1 MTTIKK
7 MLIFIL
13 ISILVISGYLMI
25 IKKRPLYI
33 SIVGPMSGRDCS
45 DGQAMVQG
53 TLICKNK
60 NILIVLGH
68 FSSSSSFEAGKIY
81 QKMNIPAITASF
93 MSDALINSN
102 DWYFRVIPG
111 ALNTGTFCGKFY

>member
-1 MTTIKK
+1 
-7 MLIFIL
+7 
-13 ISILVISGYLMI
+13 
-25 IKKRPLYI
+25 
-33 SIVGPMSGRDCS
+33 MSGRDCS

-111 ALNTGTFCGKFY
+111 ASIQALFVANFIKKELKIETVELIITDDHYGFVMA